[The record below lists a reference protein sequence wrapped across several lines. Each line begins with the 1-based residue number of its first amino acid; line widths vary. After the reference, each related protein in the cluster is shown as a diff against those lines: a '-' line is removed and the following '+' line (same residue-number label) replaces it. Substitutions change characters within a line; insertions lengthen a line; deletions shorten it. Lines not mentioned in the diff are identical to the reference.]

1 MTIGNIH
8 LFIFIGS
15 FMNVRGYNLYFVQKQ
30 NGSMLKRCYS
40 LKLIISIKKETR
52 LSNCS
57 VYHFS
62 IQVGAGS
69 VTRVYC
75 LAEDLLRFLNTSEQ
89 MSSSSFQLHSPQH
102 SVLARR
108 SRPVKRRRRRTCQAS
123 IHSDLIKR
131 ASPQKR

>member
-1 MTIGNIH
+1 
-8 LFIFIGS
+8 
-15 FMNVRGYNLYFVQKQ
+15 
-30 NGSMLKRCYS
+30 MLKKYYF
-40 LKLIISIKKETR
+40 LKLIISLIELQC
-52 LSNCS
+52 LSLF
-57 VYHFS
+57 HL
-62 IQVGAGS
+62 GRAGS